1 MQTQK
6 THMTALL
13 EALQAAGID
22 VTPDFKEGTV
32 TLDSL
37 PEFREKPAFR
47 LTIVMDAPT
56 ATAFDSLFDGCA
68 LESGRM
74 LRGAA
79 HGSHLFSRKAAVER
93 AKQEKWVA
101 SWILY
106 DAGILPPEMKP
117 LWESWQEV
125 TLP

>member
-1 MQTQK
+1 MQERKTQ
-6 THMTALL
+6 MTALL
-13 EALQAAGID
+13 EALQAAGVG

-47 LTIVMDAPT
+47 LTITMDDPT
-56 ATAFDSLFDGCA
+56 ATEFDSLFDGCA
-68 LESGRM
+68 LESGRL

-79 HGSHLFSRKAAVER
+79 NSRLFSRKAAVER

-106 DAGILPPEMKP
+106 DAGIMPPEMKP
-117 LWESWQEV
+117 LWETWQEV